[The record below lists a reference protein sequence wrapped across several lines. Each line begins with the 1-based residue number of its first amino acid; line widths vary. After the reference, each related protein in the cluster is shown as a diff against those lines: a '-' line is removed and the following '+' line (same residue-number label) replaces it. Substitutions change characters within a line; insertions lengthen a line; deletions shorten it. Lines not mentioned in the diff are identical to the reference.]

1 MPAAPKIS
9 INLLG
14 LEQQEHT
21 PVGRFIGWVTTYGR
35 YIMVTTEMIVLVA
48 FLSRFSLDRQLT
60 DLKDEIQQK
69 QDIIAANQDLEIEFR
84 QTQDSLNKI
93 KTILTTQEIPTKTI
107 NILHSLLP
115 SGTYFQTLSI
125 NKNKITSQVSSLTVQ
140 SFSQF
145 LINLSSTKQLSS
157 IEIGTVDK
165 QTVQGIQY
173 TLSAELAQAQIMQPA
188 KK

>member
-14 LEQQEHT
+14 IEQQEHS
-21 PVGRFIGWVTTYGR
+21 PLGRFIGWATTYGR
-35 YIMVTTEMIVLVA
+35 YIMVTTEMIVLIA

-60 DLKDEIQQK
+60 DLKDEIMQK
-69 QDIIAANQDLEIEFR
+69 QDIIAANQDLEIQFR

-93 KTILTTQEIPTKTI
+93 KALLTKQEIPTNTI
-107 NILHSLLP
+107 NTLHLLLP
-115 SGTYFQTLSI
+115 SGTYFQSLSI
-125 NKNKITSQVSSLTVQ
+125 NDNKITSQVVSLTVQ

-145 LINLSSTKQLSS
+145 LINLSATKQLSN

-165 QTVQGIQY
+165 QTVVGIQY
-173 TLSAELAQAQIMQPA
+173 TLTAQLAQAV

>member
-14 LEQQEHT
+14 QEQQEHS
-21 PVGRFIGWVTTYGR
+21 PLGRFIGWATTYGR
-35 YIMVTTEMIVLVA
+35 YIMVTTELIVLVA

-69 QDIIAANQDLEIEFR
+69 QDIIAANQDLEKEFR
-84 QTQDSLNKI
+84 QTQDSLTKI
-93 KTILTTQEIPTKTI
+93 KVLLDKQVVPTNTI
-107 NILHSLLP
+107 NTLQMLLP
-115 SGTYFQTLSI
+115 AGTYFQTLSI
-125 NKNKITSQVSSLTVQ
+125 ADNKITSQVVSVTVQ

-145 LINLSSTKQLSS
+145 LINLSATKQLSN

-165 QTVQGIQY
+165 QTVAGIQY
-173 TLSAELAQAQIMQPA
+173 SLTAQLAQAA
-188 KK
+188 VKK

>member
-14 LEQQEHT
+14 PEQQEHS
-21 PVGRFIGWVTTYGR
+21 PFGRFIGWATTYGR

-60 DLKDEIQQK
+60 DLKDEIMQK
-69 QDIIAANQDLEIEFR
+69 QDIIAANQDLEIQFR
-84 QTQDSLNKI
+84 QIQDSLNKM
-93 KTILTTQEIPTKTI
+93 KALLARQEIPTNTI
-107 NILHSLLP
+107 NTLHLLLP
-115 SGTYFQTLSI
+115 SGTYFQSLSI
-125 NKNKITSQVSSLTVQ
+125 NDNKITSQVVSLTVQ

-145 LINLSSTKQLSS
+145 LINLSSTKQLSN

-165 QTVQGIQY
+165 QTVAGIQY
-173 TLSAELAQAQIMQPA
+173 TLTAQLAKET

>member
-1 MPAAPKIS
+1 MPAAPKIL

-14 LEQQEHT
+14 QEQQEHS
-21 PVGRFIGWVTTYGR
+21 PLGRFIGWATTYGR
-35 YIMVTTEMIVLVA
+35 YIMVTTEVIVLIA

-69 QDIIAANQDLEIEFR
+69 QDIIAANQDLEIDFR

-93 KTILTTQEIPTKTI
+93 KALLAKQEIPTNTI
-107 NILHSLLP
+107 NTLRMLLP
-115 SGTYFQTLSI
+115 SGTYFQSLSI
-125 NKNKITSQVSSLTVQ
+125 ENNNITSQVVSVTVQ

-145 LINLSSTKQLSS
+145 LINLSATKQLSN

-165 QTVQGIQY
+165 QTIAGIQY
-173 TLSAELAQAQIMQPA
+173 TLSAQLAQALI

>member
-14 LEQQEHT
+14 LEQQEHS
-21 PVGRFIGWVTTYGR
+21 PMGRLIEWTTTYGR

-69 QDIIAANQDLEIEFR
+69 QEIIAANQTLETDFR

-93 KTILTTQEIPTKTI
+93 KVILEKQNIPTSTI
-107 NILHSLLP
+107 NALQRLLP
-115 SGTYFQTLSI
+115 TGTYFQSLSI
-125 NKNKITSQVSSLTVQ
+125 ADNKISSRVISLTVQ

-145 LINLSSTKQLSS
+145 LTNLNTTKQLSN

-165 QTVQGIQY
+165 QTIAGIQY
-173 TLSAELAQAQIMQPA
+173 TLTAELASVG